1 MTSFRRLL
9 ARRSLIRLLIFIPL
23 TWLLFSLMYSFHGRS
38 SLPYSFR
45 NAPAEEAPVFPDI
58 KPEKLLQDNQKNNEE
73 NEVDRPLRAHGGKHK
88 HHSSDEVRAI
98 RHFLS
103 PGLQSQIILFDPF
116 FVHRKRCQMT
126 S

>member
-45 NAPAEEAPVFPDI
+45 NSPSEETAVYDG
-58 KPEKLLQDNQKNNEE
+58 KREKLLQDSPRNGEE
-73 NEVDRPLRAHGGKHK
+73 NEIDNRPAFVAKGGKHK
-88 HHSSDEVRAI
+88 HHISNEVRPIQI
-98 RHFLS
+98 RLLS
-103 PGLQSQIILFDPF
+103 
-116 FVHRKRCQMT
+116 HR
-126 S
+126 